1 MYASRKL
8 HLDPE
13 DEDQRDEE
21 VWTDRTGAG
30 AIYGDYYADRKW
42 SRQWLLP
49 GFGFGNSTRID
60 RWAKKYLVKEYQR
73 MAGGKRSSVWMAGEV
88 KVLKVFVGSTL
99 VYTVFAIVQVICD
112 RGLAAHDITTWP
124 LASELVDIVFTC
136 IFLVEILW
144 CALVGGFAFFL
155 ITPVALL
162 TRPSSSRPASQPSSC
177 SRSRACSTR
186 RSRTRRGG
194 PTTTLIQLMRL
205 KMARIITTL
214 GRAHSDEI
222 GFGLKMIS
230 SKLSADDKAAWTDY
244 VDFKC
249 TTKGKVEIMIKNRG
263 GLEELQEVDW
273 RLRSAHRHLLALKY
287 RRTRATVGDAGEV
300 RGEDVWLK
308 VDLYQF
314 PALSRFISEKGFWT
328 WRADAHTQLST
339 NLNDTICDII
349 LAISDAD
356 EGPNRLAEPP
366 DFLTQRDPTGATVIH
381 ALFIAASPRALK
393 VGLKILDRWPELLS
407 DPHKESDALI
417 RKLGLDDKSITD
429 KEKLKLA
436 RAWGVFCEKKKTNE
450 DRDTWTSKELTEAE
464 EALAL
469 RREKGREAEF
479 TQGTFDGENVLH
491 IVTINADEIT
501 ACKLIRL
508 AKRTSCAR
516 IRTKRGSSSARSCTA
531 RCGSFFLRPELDV
544 YGSAPVCFMAAMGLK
559 KPIVLLCSRAS
570 ACSPARRRLA
580 ILQGSTARRRT
591 ANSPRTCSRR
601 CTPPWAR
608 ARSRWSTS

>member
-1 MYASRKL
+1 MGLSGRVAIAPEPLRVTRERSRSGANRRPSMYASRKL

-21 VWTDRTGAG
+21 VWTDPDRPRRPQF
-30 AIYGDYYADRKW
+30 YGDYYADRKW

-60 RWAKKYLVKEYQR
+60 RWARKYLVKEYQR
-73 MAGGKRSSVWMAGEV
+73 MAGGKKKQPVWMAGEV

-112 RGLAAHDITTWP
+112 RGLAAQDSTTWP

-155 ITPVALL
+155 ISPVNFIDSAVVFTACVVNCMELL
-162 TRPSSSRPASQPSSC
+162 TITGVLDAPEPNAEGRPDDL
-177 SRSRACSTR
+177 
-186 RSRTRRGG
+186 
-194 PTTTLIQLMRL
+194 TTLIQLMRL
-205 KMARIITTL
+205 MKMARIITTL

-230 SKLSADDKAAWTDY
+230 SKMSADDKAAWTDY

-249 TTKGKVEIMIKNRG
+249 TTKGKVKIMIKNRG
-263 GLEELQEVDW
+263 GLEELQEVEW

-287 RRTRATVGDAGEV
+287 KRTRATVGDAGEV

-356 EGPNRLAEPP
+356 GPKRLAEPP

-381 ALFIAASPRALK
+381 ALFIAGAVDQGRASPRALK
-393 VGLKILDRWPELLS
+393 VGLKILDRWPQLLS

-417 RKLGLDDKSITD
+417 RKLGLDDKSTP
-429 KEKLKLA
+429 
-436 RAWGVFCEKKKTNE
+436 T
-450 DRDTWTSKELTEAE
+450 
-464 EALAL
+464 
-469 RREKGREAEF
+469 RR
-479 TQGTFDGENVLH
+479 
-491 IVTINADEIT
+491 
-501 ACKLIRL
+501 
-508 AKRTSCAR
+508 S
-516 IRTKRGSSSARSCTA
+516 
-531 RCGSFFLRPELDV
+531 
-544 YGSAPVCFMAAMGLK
+544 
-559 KPIVLLCSRAS
+559 
-570 ACSPARRRLA
+570 
-580 ILQGSTARRRT
+580 
-591 ANSPRTCSRR
+591 
-601 CTPPWAR
+601 
-608 ARSRWSTS
+608 